1 MKRIALYI
9 LLILTALS
17 INAKSLVDEADSAY
31 IKKEYLNS
39 IKLYEE
45 VLAKEGI
52 SSDLLYNLGNAY
64 YRAGKLGK
72 AVLNYERALRLDAQN
87 DEARNNLTFVKGKL
101 TDKIPDSRNF
111 ISRVADNVVMTFSA
125 NTWAWISII
134 IFIALIGAILCYMF
148 VDNVTYRKVGFFGGI
163 LLLFLEV
170 LSLVISLSSASAA
183 NNHNYAIIIDES
195 TMLSTTPRTPVNH
208 SEEAILLHEGTKIEI
223 IDSVAT
229 PNDSTSRMWYNV
241 NINNNYAWIKSNA
254 VEKI

>member
-1 MKRIALYI
+1 MKRIVLYI
-9 LLILTALS
+9 LLIIIAVP
-17 INAKSLVDEADSAY
+17 INAKSLVEDADSAY

-87 DEARNNLTFVKGKL
+87 NEARENLKFVNAKL

-111 ISRVADNVVMTFSA
+111 ISRVADNIIMTFNA

-134 IFIALIGAILCYMF
+134 LFIALVISILCYMF
-148 VDNVTYRKVGFFGGI
+148 LDNVTYRKLGFFGGI
-163 LLLFLEV
+163 ILAFFEV
-170 LSLVISLSSASAA
+170 LSLIISFNSASSA
-183 NNHNYAIIIDES
+183 NNHNFAIITDES
-195 TMLSTTPRTPVNH
+195 TMLSTTPRTPANH
-208 SEEAILLHEGTKIEI
+208 SEEAILLHEGSKVEI

-241 NINNNYAWIKSNA
+241 KISNNNAWIKSNA